1 MNLGFVVPNLG
12 DEPNFNVVPIRS
24 AIVQAMKPPQAPL
37 SAYAFFF
44 KETQASI
51 KSQQPDATFE
61 SVSKIVET
69 MWAALEENQ
78 KEKYRKMN
86 EADKERHRR
95 EKEAYDKATGGAGVP
110 PVATRPVQQQGVG
123 VEGGGVCIRAGCD
136 KASVKNVE

>member
-69 MWAALEENQ
+69 MWQALEENQ
-78 KEKYRKMN
+78 KEKYRYVIGYMN
-86 EADKERHRR
+86 TVTKVAD
-95 EKEAYDKATGGAGVP
+95 TLN
-110 PVATRPVQQQGVG
+110 T
-123 VEGGGVCIRAGCD
+123 
-136 KASVKNVE
+136 